1 MRNLLGKRSAYKW
14 LLLFFGIAVAF
25 CCVFL
30 IWKKI
35 PRQRIQDTIY
45 ADIDRDGDDEKI
57 VLLWK
62 KGRFG
67 KHRPFWIKEDEDTYS
82 QHIFI
87 YDVLEDGSEQQ
98 KWFASDI
105 GREVVRMKIIGKN
118 ADTLLLEDTEGNNP
132 LWRWGSWGLKNVENE
147 VEFIAF
153 GDNIIHKEIMNYAGA
168 VKKGSYDFLYE
179 PYSKEISE
187 ADIAAF
193 GAETVLV
200 DKESAVSGYP
210 NFGSPLEVGEALEK
224 AGFDIAV
231 CGNNHALDKGISGID
246 VTTSFYN
253 NNGIITV
260 GVQNSRD
267 KEYVPYETIAKNG
280 LKFALFSYTYGTNGK
295 DASSQYPYAVHYLP
309 VSEKEKERAAED
321 IKRARSEADFVIVF
335 AHWGNEYEKEVSKE
349 QRKAAEFFASAGA
362 DVIIGSHPHVV
373 QKTDIIEC
381 SDGRKTIVFYSL
393 GNFRAY
399 QGRSEE
405 TKTGG
410 EAVIVFE
417 HSYEGTV
424 IKSYELREIDAFA
437 EGIPD

>member
-25 CCVFL
+25 CCAFL
-30 IWKKI
+30 VWKNI

-87 YDVLEDGSEQQ
+87 YDVLNDGTLKQ

-118 ADTLLLEDTEGNNP
+118 ADTLLLEDTEGNNT

-153 GDNIIHKEIMNYAGA
+153 GDNIIHKEIMNYAD
-168 VKKGSYDFLYE
+168 VSHNGSYDFLYE
-179 PYSKEISE
+179 PFAKEISE

-193 GAETVLV
+193 GSETVLV

-210 NFGSPLEVGEALEK
+210 VFGSPMEVGEALVK

-231 CGNNHALDKGISGID
+231 CGNNHALDKGIYGID
-246 VTTSFYN
+246 VTTSFYRD
-253 NNGIITV
+253 NGIVAV
-260 GVQNSRD
+260 GTQSSGD
-267 KEYVPYETIAKNG
+267 KEYAPYETIARNG
-280 LKFALFSYTYGTNGK
+280 LKFALFSYTYGTNGM
-295 DASSQYPYAVHYLP
+295 DASPKYPYAVHYLP
-309 VSEKEKERAAED
+309 VSNEDRERALED
-321 IKRARSEADFVIVF
+321 IKKAGSEADFVIVF
-335 AHWGNEYEKEVSKE
+335 THWGNEYEKEVSKE
-349 QRKAAEFFASAGA
+349 QREMADFFADAGA

-373 QKTDIIEC
+373 QETDIIES
-381 SDGRKTIVFYSL
+381 SDGKKTIVFFSL

-417 HSYEGTV
+417 HCYDGTG

-437 EGIPD
+437 EGIPN